1 MKIIVFLFIMIA
13 GLTSCSRD
21 ESEIIPPKPIP
32 DLVHTG
38 SRIPNNTGTS
48 TQENTRGSDEIE
60 TEIVIESGW
69 LMMTK
74 SGNTIQDTSLQSIDT
89 LLEK

>member
-1 MKIIVFLFIMIA
+1 MKITVFLLIMIA
-13 GLTSCSRD
+13 GLTSCSPD
-21 ESEIIPPKPIP
+21 ESAIIPPQPIP

-60 TEIVIESGW
+60 TEIVIESG
-69 LMMTK
+69 
-74 SGNTIQDTSLQSIDT
+74 
-89 LLEK
+89 